1 MAKLK
6 TGSLTVSRGGIEAL
20 RRDPDKTALTQRLAG
35 ELAMA
40 DTMEL
45 ALTMRRMLI
54 TGQGEP
60 NAGNFPKAQEIGN
73 QSVDQLDREIGML
86 QTEMEVRKS
95 IANNAMLTVIERDQ
109 QRTQANP
116 ATQTP
121 DNTDVRV
128 QGLEQNSDTGGR

>member
-1 MAKLK
+1 M
-6 TGSLTVSRGGIEAL
+6 IEAL
-20 RRDPDKTALTQRLAG
+20 RRDPDKTVLTQRLAG

-45 ALTMRRMLI
+45 ALTMPDADHRP
-54 TGQGEP
+54 GEP

-73 QSVDQLDREIGML
+73 QSVVDQLDREIGML

-116 ATQTP
+116 ATRPQIIRMCVYRDWSKTVTP
-121 DNTDVRV
+121 EDVK
-128 QGLEQNSDTGGR
+128 

>member
-1 MAKLK
+1 VLETTTRENLEQLHKLVNSRGVVSAADLAKLK
-6 TGSLTVSRGGIEAL
+6 TGSLTVSRGVIEAL

-60 NAGNFPKAQEIGN
+60 
-73 QSVDQLDREIGML
+73 
-86 QTEMEVRKS
+86 
-95 IANNAMLTVIERDQ
+95 
-109 QRTQANP
+109 
-116 ATQTP
+116 
-121 DNTDVRV
+121 
-128 QGLEQNSDTGGR
+128 

>member
-1 MAKLK
+1 M
-6 TGSLTVSRGGIEAL
+6 AL

-45 ALTMRRMLI
+45 ALTMPDADHRPGGR
-54 TGQGEP
+54 

-95 IANNAMLTVIERDQ
+95 IAINDADG
-109 QRTQANP
+109 
-116 ATQTP
+116 
-121 DNTDVRV
+121 D
-128 QGLEQNSDTGGR
+128 